1 MKSNIT
7 LPINGV
13 EFPIRDPEIKVSR
26 GSTIVMEEKQTLIVD
41 VSLCESHQRMGDIVG
56 QDQLSKRGWFHDVIN
71 NMVRL
76 SVGVLSK
83 QGLPGYGFGLALHNS
98 HPGIFGQKAE
108 RPVINRAYGHI
119 PKAIVE

>member
-1 MKSNIT
+1 MK
-7 LPINGV
+7 V
-13 EFPIRDPEIKVSR
+13 KEA
-26 GSTIVMEEKQTLIVD
+26 LIVD

-56 QDQLSKRGWFHDVIN
+56 QNQLSKRGWFHDVIN

-83 QGLPGYGFGLALHNS
+83 EQGRGYGFGLALHHS
-98 HPGIFGQKAE
+98 HPRIFRQKAE
-108 RPVINRAYGHI
+108 RLVINRAYGHI